1 MNWVSYAILST
12 VLYGL
17 WGILSKIALNHIG
30 FASLFIYDCL
40 VFFAGGLIALYLI
53 DFKIETNYLG
63 IIYSLLYGITG
74 MFATVLFILA
84 INKGKASLV
93 TAITAVYP
101 CITILIAVLVLKE
114 SISLKQCLGIA
125 LSVIGV
131 LLIIR

>member
-30 FASLFIYDCL
+30 FASLFIYDCF

-74 MFATVLFILA
+74 MLATVLFILA

-93 TAITAVYP
+93 TAITAIYP
-101 CITILIAVLVLKE
+101 CITILIAVLALKE
-114 SISLKQCLGIA
+114 SISIKQCLGIV
-125 LSVIGV
+125 LSIIGV

>member
-30 FASLFIYDCL
+30 FASLFIYDCF

-74 MFATVLFILA
+74 MLATVLFILA

-93 TAITAVYP
+93 TAITAAYP

>member
-12 VLYGL
+12 VLCGL

-30 FASLFIYDCL
+30 FASLFIYDCF

-74 MFATVLFILA
+74 MLATVLFILA

-114 SISLKQCLGIA
+114 SISIKQCLGIA